1 MALFVLLFQGCVSPK
16 KIKAALWIN
25 NLPIPEEV
33 CKEAPELYDYGFYR
47 RLNDGSFEFV
57 SVCDKVAS
65 EFFEMHKDALKDILN
80 ETGNEKTI
88 KEIQRIYPNKI

>member
-1 MALFVLLFQGCVSPK
+1 MSCISPK
-16 KIKAALWIN
+16 KIRAALWIN
-25 NLPIPEEV
+25 NLPVPEEV
-33 CKEAPELYDYGFYR
+33 CKESPELYDYGFYR

-65 EFFEMHKDALKDILN
+65 EFFEMYKDDLKNILN
-80 ETGNEKTI
+80 ETENKKTI

>member
-1 MALFVLLFQGCVSPK
+1 VSSCISPR

-25 NLPIPEEV
+25 NLPVPEEV
-33 CKEAPELYDYGFYR
+33 CKESPELKDYGIYR

-57 SVCDKVAS
+57 SVCDKVIT
-65 EFFEMHKDALKDILN
+65 EFFCMHKDALKGILN